1 MSDKNRMPDRTTG
14 TARTAPSTLGEMLAE
29 RGVSRRSFLKF
40 ASYTASILALPPTAA
55 TAIAQGL
62 AAARRQSVIWLS
74 FQECTGCTESIT
86 RAHTPSIEDLIFD
99 FISLDYHHTLQN
111 ASGHAAEAAREA
123 AMKENAG
130 EYIVIVDGSV
140 PLKDDGIY
148 STIAGISN
156 LQMLEDTVRDAF
168 AVIAV
173 GTCAT
178 FGGIP
183 GANPNPT
190 GAVGISEIVKD
201 KPVINI
207 SGCPP
212 IPEAMTGTI
221 AYLLSF
227 GAIPELDHL
236 GRPKA
241 FFGEAIHDRC
251 YRRPFYERGMFARSF
266 DDEGARQGWCLFEVG
281 CKGPVTYNA
290 CATLKWNGGVSF
302 PIQSGHGCLGC
313 SEPGFWD
320 LGGFYKPLSTAKD
333 DPLKW
338 AAGAAVAGAAV
349 GAASA
354 MAARKLRAKSMK
366 AAAAAAPKAA
376 AEEKE

>member
-1 MSDKNRMPDRTTG
+1 MSDKKSVPAKKIG
-14 TARTAPSTLGEMLAE
+14 SAHTLGEMLAE
-29 RGVSRRSFLKF
+29 RGVSRRNFLKF
-40 ASYTASILALPPTAA
+40 ASYTASIMALPPTAA

-62 AAARRQSVIWLS
+62 ATARRQSVIWLS

-111 ASGHAAEAAREA
+111 ASGHAAEAARLA
-123 AMKENAG
+123 AMQENAG
-130 EYIVIVDGSV
+130 EYIVVVDGSV

-156 LQMLEDTVRDAF
+156 LQMLEETVKDAF

-173 GTCAT
+173 GSCAT

-190 GAVGISEIVKD
+190 GAVGISEIVTG

-227 GAIPELDHL
+227 GSIPELDHL

-251 YRRPFYERGMFARSF
+251 YRRPFYERGMFAKSF

-290 CATLKWNGGVSF
+290 CATLKWNGGTSF

-320 LGGFYKPLSTAKD
+320 LGGFYKPLSTATG

-338 AAGAAVAGAAV
+338 AAGAAAAGAAV

-354 MAARKLRAKSMK
+354 FAARKLRAKALK
-366 AAAAAAPKAA
+366 AAAAPAAPQEPA
-376 AEEKE
+376 KENE

>member
-1 MSDKNRMPDRTTG
+1 MADNKPQNNK
-14 TARTAPSTLGEMLAE
+14 ANQTLGEMLTE

-40 ASYTASILALPPTAA
+40 ASYTASIMALPATAA
-55 TAIAQGL
+55 TAIADGL
-62 AAARRQSVIWLS
+62 AKARRQSVIWLS

-86 RAHTPSIEDLIFD
+86 RASAPSIEDLIFD

-111 ASGHAAEAAREA
+111 ASGHAAEAAREQ
-123 AMKENAG
+123 AMEENAG
-130 EYIVIVDGSV
+130 DYLVVVDGSI
-140 PLKDDGIY
+140 PLANDGY

-156 LQMLEDTVRDAF
+156 RQMFEETVAN
-168 AVIAV
+168 AKAIIAV
-173 GTCAT
+173 GSCAT

-190 GAVGISEIVKD
+190 GAVAVSGLTD

-227 GAIPELDHL
+227 ADIPELDHL

-251 YRRPFYERGMFARSF
+251 YRRPFYEKGMFAKSF
-266 DDEGARQGWCLFEVG
+266 DDEGARQGWCLYEVG

-320 LGGFYKPLSTAKD
+320 MGGFYKPLSTPTGDA
-333 DPLKW
+333 LKY
-338 AAGAAVAGAAV
+338 AAGAAVAGAAI

-354 MAARKLRAKSMK
+354 ISVRSKRDKVMK
-366 AAAAAAPKAA
+366 AAAAAATTP
-376 AEEKE
+376 AEETE

>member
-1 MSDKNRMPDRTTG
+1 MSDKNRMPETRTG
-14 TARTAPSTLGEMLAE
+14 PARTPPSTLGEVLAE

-40 ASYTASILALPPTAA
+40 ASYTASIMALPPTAA

-86 RAHTPSIEDLIFD
+86 RAYSPSIEDLIFD

-123 AMKENAG
+123 AMRENAG
-130 EYIVIVDGSV
+130 EYIVVVDGSV

-156 LQMLEDTVRDAF
+156 LQMLQETVKDAF

-190 GAVGISEIVKD
+190 GAVGISEIVTD

-212 IPEAMTGTI
+212 IAEAMTGTI

-251 YRRPFYERGMFARSF
+251 YRRPFYERGMFAKSF

-320 LGGFYKPLSTAKD
+320 LGGFYKPLSTAKG

-338 AAGAAVAGAAV
+338 AAGAAIAGAALGV
-349 GAASA
+349 GSA
-354 MAARKLRAKSMK
+354 VISRSRRKKALK
-366 AAAAAAPKAA
+366 AAAPATPKAL
-376 AEEKE
+376 EKEK

>member
-1 MSDKNRMPDRTTG
+1 MPEKKRD
-14 TARTAPSTLGEMLAE
+14 AASTLGDRLAE

-40 ASYTASILALPPTAA
+40 ASYTASIMALPPTAA

-62 AAARRQSVIWLS
+62 AKARRQSVIWLS

-86 RAHTPSIEDLIFD
+86 RAGMPSIEDLIFD
-99 FISLDYHHTLQN
+99 FISLDYHHTLQS
-111 ASGHAAEAAREA
+111 ASGQAAEEARMA
-123 AMKENAG
+123 AMRDNAG
-130 EYIVIVDGSV
+130 EYIVVVDGSV
-140 PLKDDGIY
+140 PLKDGGVY

-156 LQMLEDTVRDAF
+156 LQMLEETVRDAF

-173 GTCAT
+173 GSCAA

-183 GANPNPT
+183 GARPNPT
-190 GAVGISEIVKD
+190 GAVAIAELVGD

-212 IPEAMTGTI
+212 IPEAMTGTL

-241 FFGEAIHDRC
+241 FFGESIHDRC
-251 YRRPFYERGMFARSF
+251 YRRPFYERGLFAGGF

-313 SEPGFWD
+313 SEPDFWD
-320 LGGFYKPLSTAKD
+320 AGGFYKALSVPA
-333 DPLKW
+333 DPLRF
-338 AAGAAVAGAAV
+338 AAAATLVGAGAGV
-349 GAASA
+349 AASFA
-354 MAARKLRAKSMK
+354 NRAKKGAARKAHEPITLDDL
-366 AAAAAAPKAA
+366 
-376 AEEKE
+376 EK

>member
-1 MSDKNRMPDRTTG
+1 MSEKTPHRKNTRQ
-14 TARTAPSTLGEMLAE
+14 TLGEMLTE
-29 RGVSRRSFLKF
+29 RGISRRSFLKY
-40 ASYTASILALPPTAA
+40 ASYTASVMALPPTAA
-55 TAIAQGL
+55 TAIAEGI
-62 AAARRQSVIWLS
+62 ANARRQSVIWLS

-86 RAHTPSIEDLIFD
+86 RAKSPSIEDLIFD
-99 FISLDYHHTLQN
+99 FISLDYPHTLQN
-111 ASGHAAEAAREA
+111 ASGHAAEEARMA
-123 AMKENAG
+123 
-130 EYIVIVDGSV
+130 VVVDGSV

-148 STIAGISN
+148 STIAGITN
-156 LQMLEDTVRDAF
+156 LQMLEETVKDAF
-168 AVIAV
+168 AVISV
-173 GTCAT
+173 GSCAA

-190 GAVGISEIVKD
+190 GAVPISDIITD

-236 GRPKA
+236 GRPRA

-251 YRRPFYERGMFARSF
+251 YRRPFYERGMFAKSF
-266 DDEGARQGWCLFEVG
+266 DDEGARQGWCLYEVG
-281 CKGPVTYNA
+281 CKGPVSYNA

-320 LGGFYKPLSTAKD
+320 LGGFYKPLSTAKG

-338 AAGAAVAGAAV
+338 AGGAAVAGAAI

-354 MAARKLRAKSMK
+354 MMARSKRNKIL
-366 AAAAAAPKAA
+366 
-376 AEEKE
+376 KEGK